1 MNLKSKIIELLQ
13 DSEHTFDDLL
23 KQLDLTEAEFDSQ
36 FDTKTIEIRTLELI
50 SKELRIPLYSFFRDK
65 EFTTAYGIKES
76 YYDVNIWSS
85 QELKLK
91 TEIKKLKATTRSSN
105 RIREE
110 RSNY

>member
-50 SKELRIPLYSFFRDK
+50 SKELRIPLYSFLETK
-65 EFTTAYGIKES
+65 NLLPLT
-76 YYDVNIWSS
+76 V
-85 QELKLK
+85 LKNHIM
-91 TEIKKLKATTRSSN
+91 T
-105 RIREE
+105 
-110 RSNY
+110 